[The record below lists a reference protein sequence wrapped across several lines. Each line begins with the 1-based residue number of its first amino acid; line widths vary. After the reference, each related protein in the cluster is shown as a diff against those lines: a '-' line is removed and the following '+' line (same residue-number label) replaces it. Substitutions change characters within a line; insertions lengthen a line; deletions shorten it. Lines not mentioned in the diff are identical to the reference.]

1 MPTKVFA
8 QFAAPFQGAAI
19 NSLLDLGQSLAAQAE
34 KIARL
39 QFEAGLESSRDA
51 MAVTQALLE
60 VKDADGLAKWQETFL
75 QPNLDRAS
83 ESVSQQYEVLLETRG
98 ILAEAVKQSTAEA
111 TRQIQENIDRIA
123 KGAPEGFAPVFDAIR
138 KSLDTQVATL
148 ETMGKFTDQFGDL
161 ANANLSAIKD
171 VVQPVA
177 KAAGTS
183 RRKTA

>member
-1 MPTKVFA
+1 MLTKVFA
-8 QFAAPFQGAAI
+8 QFSAPFQGAAM

-34 KIARL
+34 KITRL

-60 VKDADGLAKWQETFL
+60 VKDADGLAKWQETFF
-75 QPNLDRAS
+75 QPNLDRAA
-83 ESVSQQYEVLLETRG
+83 ESVSQQYEVLLETRS
-98 ILAEAVKQSTAEA
+98 ILADAVKQSTAEA

-138 KSLDTQVATL
+138 KSLETQVATL

-161 ANANLSAIKD
+161 ASANLSAIKD

-177 KAAGTS
+177 KAAGAS

>member
-1 MPTKVFA
+1 MSTKVFA
-8 QFAAPFQGAAI
+8 QFSAPFQGAAM

-34 KIARL
+34 KITRL
-39 QFEAGLESSRDA
+39 QFEAGIESSRDA

-98 ILAEAVKQSTAEA
+98 ILADAVKQSTAEA

-171 VVQPVA
+171 VVQPVV